1 MPFTL
6 ANVHGRAALIFAD
19 QWYDL
24 ERITSGRFSSDPM
37 EAIERFEELGEV
49 ATRLSSD
56 QAGGPI
62 SNEVLD
68 PPVPDP
74 CKVFGIGLNYRD
86 HAAES
91 GSVPPDVPVVFT
103 KFPSCINGPTGEIEL
118 CSQTAD
124 YEAELVVVIG
134 SLTRDITPE
143 RAWSH
148 VAGLTCGQDISDR
161 VLQKAATPPQFSLGK
176 SRDTYGPI
184 GPFLVSVDSFDDPAD
199 LAIRCSVN
207 GEQRQNARTS
217 QMIYT
222 IPFLVSYLSEIL
234 TLEPGDLIF
243 TGTPAGVG
251 FPDERWLQPGDEI
264 HTEIEGIGVMVNGCI

>member
-6 ANVHGRAALIFAD
+6 ANVQGRAALVFAD

-24 ERITSGRFSSDPM
+24 ERVTSGHFSCDPM
-37 EAIERFEELGEV
+37 EAITRFTELGEV
-49 ATRLSSD
+49 ARRLTSD

-62 SNEVLD
+62 SAEVLD

-74 CKVFGIGLNYRD
+74 AKVFGIGLNYRD

-91 GSVPPDVPVVFT
+91 GSEVPDVPVVFT
-103 KFPSCINGPTGEIEL
+103 KYPSCINAPTGEIEL
-118 CSQTAD
+118 RSQTSD

-134 SLTRDITPE
+134 SLTRDVTPE
-143 RAWSH
+143 QAWSRI
-148 VAGLTCGQDISDR
+148 AGLTCGQDISDR

-184 GPFLVSVDSFDDPAD
+184 GPVVVSVDSFDDPAD
-199 LAIRCSVN
+199 LTIGCWIN
-207 GEQRQNARTS
+207 GEKRQDARTS
-217 QMIYT
+217 QMIYD

-234 TLEPGDLIF
+234 TLESGDLIF

-251 FPDERWLQPGDEI
+251 LPDARWLQAGDEI
-264 HTEIEGIGVMVNGCI
+264 RTEIQGIGVMVNRCR

>member
-6 ANVHGRAALIFAD
+6 ANVHGRAALVEAD

-24 ERITSGRFSSDPM
+24 ERVTSGHFSPDPM
-37 EAIERFEELGEV
+37 EAIARFAELGQ
-49 ATRLSSD
+49 AAKRLSPT
-56 QAGGPI
+56 QADGPI
-62 SNEVLD
+62 SAEVLD

-74 CKVFGIGLNYRD
+74 PKVFGIGLNYRD

-91 GSVPPDVPVVFT
+91 GSEPPEVPVVFT
-103 KFPSCINGPTGEIEL
+103 KYPSCINAPTGEIEL
-118 CSQTAD
+118 RSQTSD

-134 SLTRDITPE
+134 SLTRDITQDQ
-143 RAWSH
+143 AWSH

-161 VLQKAATPPQFSLGK
+161 LLQKAATPPQFSLGK

-184 GPFLVSVDSFDDPAD
+184 GPVLVSVDSFNDPAD
-199 LAIRCSVN
+199 LAISCAIN
-207 GEQRQNARTS
+207 AEQRQNARTS
-217 QMIYT
+217 QMIYD

-251 FPDERWLQPGDEI
+251 FPDKRWLKPGDEI
-264 HTEIEGIGVMVNGCI
+264 RTKIEGIGIMSNRCI